1 MKKLRSLFIIM
12 LCFCM
17 TTLVACGKNT
27 NFDDNPSIPDAPSTP
42 TTSTITITEAKE
54 IIVNALAINETTTVS
69 YASNSSAQTSNR
81 DIYEKLGKFKLTYN
95 ENEESTNNSTLF
107 NADMSYKNGKINKIS
122 STLTKTA
129 DTPNT
134 TPYVSI
140 NEDDSTGIVDS
151 PLLYRNITEK
161 LYSTDCN
168 TYYYFNQTANTKKK
182 ITQIDFDNLSYSIIY
197 LSSFQTIFT
206 DSAFESLFN
215 VSVTKTQTTNG
226 YSLTLTTS
234 LKNFLIYNDEMTEDD
249 YNSWYAI
256 DSNKNIA
263 DSFTSSYIINFEND
277 NIVSVT
283 ISMSCYDLEEPTSM
297 HKINSTT
304 TLTKLT
310 DEITA
315 PDWFNLADYS

>member
-1 MKKLRSLFIIM
+1 MKKLKSLFIIM

-17 TTLVACGKNT
+17 TTLIACSKNT
-27 NFDDNPSIPDAPSTP
+27 NDNKTTDNSTTP
-42 TTSTITITEAKE
+42 TTTTITLTEAKE

-69 YASNSSAQTSNR
+69 YASNSLAQTSNR

-95 ENEESTNNSTLF
+95 ENEESTNNSTNF
-107 NADMSYKNGKINKIS
+107 EANISYKNSTINKVNS
-122 STLTKTA
+122 KLVLTSDKTNTNSNTNNNPFTLPDESA
-129 DTPNT
+129 SIYEASPN
-134 TPYVSI
+134 
-140 NEDDSTGIVDS
+140 
-151 PLLYRNITEK
+151 RTEN
-161 LYSTDCN
+161 LYSANGID
-168 TYYYFNQTANTKKK
+168 YYFYNQT
-182 ITQIDFDNLSYSIIY
+182 DNVKLKYDTSMFYISIKAY
-197 LSSFQTIFT
+197 LNSFVDIFT

-215 VSVTKTQTTNG
+215 VSVTKTLTTNG
-226 YSLTLTTS
+226 YSLSLTSS

-256 DSNKNIA
+256 ESNKNIA

-277 NIVSVT
+277 NIVSAT
-283 ISMSCYDLEEPTSM
+283 ISMSCYNLEEPTNL

-315 PDWFNLADYS
+315 PNWFNLADYS